1 MAAIKA
7 ASLLRMRP
15 RPGRDA
21 RPGLAGMPP
30 KPCPE
35 APSRR
40 VWQELGFESLEA
52 DRESLR
58 CWRQGA
64 PCRMAAVWWQPAF
77 VGVAAVCL
85 AAAMLSDRGLSA
97 LEVAVCMWAAD
108 LYTGCVHYV
117 FDHFEPSELKTL
129 GLSSL
134 LGPLISSF
142 HQHHADPSYIWRTSF
157 FTSAAEILFSLLPQA
172 ALAAICSNLLP
183 RLAPSLEERRPEG
196 QRPPQLEAIVAL
208 MPAVGAW
215 KAAWLIY
222 GEFSHRQAHM
232 PRHLRPRWVTLLQR
246 LRLMLPPHVHRRH
259 HESPCSTSADNN
271 FCQIGLANPAVGLAL
286 RLGARSRWA
295 WLVGMFLLTA
305 FDNVLLSGAFVLCLR
320 PGCVLTA

>member
-1 MAAIKA
+1 MESACI
-7 ASLLRMRP
+7 
-15 RPGRDA
+15 
-21 RPGLAGMPP
+21 PP
-30 KPCPE
+30 KRCPE
-35 APSRR
+35 VPSRR
-40 VWQELGFESLEA
+40 VWKDLGFESSES

-64 PCRMAAVWWQPAF
+64 PCRMAAVWWQPGF
-77 VGVAAVCL
+77 VGVAVVCIVSL
-85 AAAMLSDRGLSA
+85 AAAMLSGPAGPRLSA

-117 FDHFEPSELKTL
+117 FDHFEPSELKTV

-172 ALAAICSNLLP
+172 ALVAIYSNLLL
-183 RLAPSLEERRPEG
+183 RLAPSPEERRPEG
-196 QRPPQLEAIVAL
+196 QLPQQLEAIVAL
-208 MPAVGAW
+208 IPAVGSW
-215 KAAWLIY
+215 KTAWLIY

-232 PRHLRPRWVTLLQR
+232 PAHLRPWWVTLLQR

-259 HESPCSTSADNN
+259 HESPRSTSPDNN
-271 FCQIGLANPAVGLAL
+271 FCQIGLANPTVGLAL
-286 RLGARSRWA
+286 RLGARNRWA
-295 WLVGMFLLTA
+295 WLVGMLLLTA
-305 FDNVLLSGAFVLCLR
+305 FDNVLLSGAFVVCLR
-320 PGCVLTA
+320 VVS